1 MKKKRGINL
10 CIGWSPTS
18 KTGKTV
24 YVLAG
29 CLKGRVLFSYSA
41 TEELCFRIWVLIL
54 DFSYPGTDR
63 RSYERR
69 SQEGRGEKET
79 FFFKFF
85 TFLFGAGGEWCRL
98 CDGSAKTTEFR
109 YGFPNGRARR
119 VRHRRS
125 ERSVYN
131 RCIIIIIIVISR

>member
-79 FFFKFF
+79 FFFLNFLLFF
-85 TFLFGAGGEWCRL
+85 
-98 CDGSAKTTEFR
+98 SAPEASGVVFVTGRRKRRNFVTVSRMVGHAESGTAV
-109 YGFPNGRARR
+109 PNAL
-119 VRHRRS
+119 
-125 ERSVYN
+125 YT
-131 RCIIIIIIVISR
+131 IVVLLSLLL